1 MKREK
6 HIFATLLI
14 PFFLFSLTLRL
25 TRLDRNDKVASSLRL
40 QETKYLAGENL
51 HLSKSQQ
58 STPKKAS
65 TERRLQLTRKTKGRA
80 AESPSAKILRRI
92 RPENLALSK
101 SDRKQDG
108 NSSFNPEKFKLINE
122 GRINHFNGRRY
133 AQDQILVKFKPSL
146 SEEMREATVV
156 AYQARKIRRIPR
168 IDVYQLQTP
177 ENVSVEEMLY
187 LLERNPDVEY
197 AEPNYIRRLALT
209 PNDPFF
215 DYQYALYNP
224 GQAVPPG
231 SPQGIEIPDIK
242 AREAWEETTGN
253 EEVIIAIL
261 DTGVDFSHPDLDD
274 KLLLN
279 GYDFVYDDSD
289 PTDDDG
295 HGTYVAGIAAAETN
309 NGEGIAGVAW
319 NCKIMPLKVV
329 FTQVTPPDEPYSEI
343 GWIADAIRHA
353 VDNGADV
360 INMSFGSPDY
370 SQAER
375 DAIRYAYNNGV
386 VVVAAA
392 GNDGIETYYPAAY
405 DECIAVA
412 ATNSN
417 DERVTFVN
425 TATDLPPWESN
436 YGPEIDV
443 AAPGDEIISLVPT
456 WYPALIWGDITVPPY
471 GFASGTSASAPHVA
485 GLAALIIS
493 IKGMEEGDILL
504 DENGILIVE
513 NVMNIIR
520 YTADDVNFTNYSG
533 RDDFIG
539 YGRIN
544 MERALVPII
553 ISSLNKK
560 R

>member
-14 PFFLFSLTLRL
+14 PFFLFSLNLRL
-25 TRLDRNDKVASSLRL
+25 TRLDRNDKEASSLRL

-58 STPKKAS
+58 SAKEKAS
-65 TERRLQLTRKTKGRA
+65 PERRLRLTKKTKGGE
-80 AESPSAKILRRI
+80 AESPPPKILRRI

-101 SDRKQDG
+101 IERKQKKDSYFYQDRI
-108 NSSFNPEKFKLINE
+108 NNFNE
-122 GRINHFNGRRY
+122 GNPYRSDGMQY
-133 AQDQILVKFKPSL
+133 VPDQVLVKFKPSL

-156 AYQARKIRRIPR
+156 AYQSRKIRRIPS
-168 IDVYQLQTP
+168 IDIYQIHTP

-197 AEPNYIRRLALT
+197 AVPNLIRHLAIT
-209 PNDPFF
+209 PNDPLFSQ
-215 DYQYALYNP
+215 QYALYNP

-231 SPQGIEIPDIK
+231 SPQGIERPDIK
-242 AREAWEETTGN
+242 ASEAWEETMGDDDI
-253 EEVIIAIL
+253 IIAIL
-261 DTGVDFSHPDLDD
+261 DTGVDFDHPDLDD
-274 KLLLN
+274 KIFSN
-279 GYDFVYDDSD
+279 GYDFVNDDSD
-289 PTDDDG
+289 PTDDHG
-295 HGTYVAGIAAAETN
+295 HGTLVAGIAAAETN

-319 NCKIMPLKVV
+319 NCKILPIK
-329 FTQVTPPDEPYSEI
+329 
-343 GWIADAIRHA
+343 IADAAGSVDVATEILGIERA
-353 VDNGADV
+353 VQNGAHV
-360 INMSFGSPDY
+360 INLSIAGPGY
-370 SQAER
+370 SQPER
-375 DAIRYAYNNGV
+375 DAIRDAYNNGV
-386 VVVAAA
+386 VVVGAA
-392 GNDGIETYYPAAY
+392 GNVGGGTEYPAAY
-405 DECIAVA
+405 DECMAVA
-412 ATNSN
+412 AT
-417 DERVTFVN
+417 DIDDLR
-425 TATDLPPWESN
+425 TDWSN

-443 AAPGDEIISLVPT
+443 AAPGEGIIGPVPT
-456 WYPALIWGDITVPPY
+456 WYWGPGSFPY
-471 GFASGTSASAPHVA
+471 ASGDGTSMSAPHVA

-493 IKGMEEGDILL
+493 IKGMEEGDVLL

-513 NVMNIIR
+513 DVMNIIR
-520 YTADDVNFTNYSG
+520 FTADDVNYANYSG